1 MAAFP
6 SRFHIGLRAKLMA
19 LTGFLL
25 SFVVILI
32 ILLVSRKLTH
42 VIVDESHSRGI
53 AIAQLFGA
61 TNVNHLKSYHLLP
74 IQQNAM
80 LAKKENQLGY
90 LIVYDKE
97 GRIVAHTDD
106 AGAIL
111 TFSSDRDTNAF
122 LSAGHAIFREKPSLF
137 SG

>member
-1 MAAFP
+1 MAGFP
-6 SRFHIGLRAKLMA
+6 SPFRIGLRAKLMS

-25 SFVVILI
+25 SLVVLLI
-32 ILLVSRKLTH
+32 ILLLSRKIKH
-42 VIVDESHSRGI
+42 VIVDESHSRGV

-97 GRIVAHTDD
+97 GRIVAHTEEP
-106 AGAIL
+106 GRSYI
-111 TFSSDRDTNAF
+111 S
-122 LSAGHAIFREKPSLF
+122 
-137 SG
+137 